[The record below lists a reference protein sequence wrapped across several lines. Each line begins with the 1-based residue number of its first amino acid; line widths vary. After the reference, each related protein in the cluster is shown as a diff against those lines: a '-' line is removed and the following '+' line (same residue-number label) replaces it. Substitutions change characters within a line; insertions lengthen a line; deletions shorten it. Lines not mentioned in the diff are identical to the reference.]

1 MKGLNGTT
9 GFIPDWQV
17 IVQGIAGRLGKQ
29 IAPKAFEV
37 VNPYKINTA
46 VLLREGAVPLVIWR
60 EKVTVVCDT
69 PAVTYT
75 EAGWRERGVYRLPGS
90 DVLYL
95 VDEDG
100 AVEVD
105 CHPTT
110 FFRMMT
116 AHGKYWQ

>member
-1 MKGLNGTT
+1 MKGLNGST

-37 VNPYKINTA
+37 INSYHINTA
-46 VLLREGAVPLVIWR
+46 VLLREGAVPLIVWR
-60 EKVTVVCDT
+60 EKIAVVRET
-69 PAVTYT
+69 ERGTYLHR
-75 EAGWRERGVYRLPGS
+75 EWRERGVYRLPGS

-95 VDEDG
+95 VSEDG

-105 CHPTT
+105 CHPNV
-110 FFRMMT
+110 FFKMQA
-116 AHGKYWQ
+116 AHGEYWQ

>member
-1 MKGLNGTT
+1 MKGTNGSTRFT
-9 GFIPDWQV
+9 PDWQL

-46 VLLREGAVPLVIWR
+46 VLMREGAVPLVVWR
-60 EKVTVVCDT
+60 EKIAFIRETERGVCL
-69 PAVTYT
+69 
-75 EAGWRERGVYRLPGS
+75 EREWRERGVYRLPGS